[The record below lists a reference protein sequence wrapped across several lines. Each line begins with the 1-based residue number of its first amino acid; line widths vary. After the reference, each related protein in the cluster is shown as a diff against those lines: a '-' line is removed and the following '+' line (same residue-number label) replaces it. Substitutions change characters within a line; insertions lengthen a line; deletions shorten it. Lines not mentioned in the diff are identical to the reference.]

1 MRVPARVQ
9 EIGDG
14 GHGFGII
21 WENASS
27 QDSVIQFLIA
37 GTSAESL
44 PLIVTNPNV
53 CEDVNECGE
62 DGICGID
69 SECQVRMTR
78 LEITVMQ

>member
-9 EIGDG
+9 EIRDD

-21 WENASS
+21 KENASS
-27 QDSVIQFLIA
+27 RDSVIQFRIA
-37 GTSAESL
+37 STSAETL

>member
-1 MRVPARVQ
+1 M
-9 EIGDG
+9 
-14 GHGFGII
+14 
-21 WENASS
+21 
-27 QDSVIQFLIA
+27 IQFLISC
-37 GTSAESL
+37 TSAESL